1 MGLGLGVGL
10 ELRCTEQQL
19 LAVEAALQLDDL
31 SGLGVGLGLEFGFG
45 LGLGLG
51 LMAMSHRLEPRERR
65 LEKDS
70 WPGVS
75 MIMSPGMCSVPE
87 PGVTCSG
94 LG

>member
-1 MGLGLGVGL
+1 M
-10 ELRCTEQQL
+10 E
-19 LAVEAALQLDDL
+19 
-31 SGLGVGLGLEFGFG
+31 LGVGLGLEFGLG